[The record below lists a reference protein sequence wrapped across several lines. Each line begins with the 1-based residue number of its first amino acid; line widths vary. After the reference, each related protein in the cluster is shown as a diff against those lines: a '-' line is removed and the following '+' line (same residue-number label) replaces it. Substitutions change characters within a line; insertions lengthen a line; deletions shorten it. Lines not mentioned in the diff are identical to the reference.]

1 MKSFRMNDGFFIVL
15 LLILTVAFLKLIGI
29 FIIDIFLA
37 MVLYI
42 IFRKPFTY
50 FVKKTKSRKKASFIT
65 VLIVFLVVA
74 IPLFFVGTMV
84 SIEATDN
91 YQRLKANLPEYQEML
106 SVESVKE
113 YALKVPFIGDK
124 LAEQVK
130 VIDFEQIKK
139 MSSNTIMSVST
150 YIFKLIQTVFFNL
163 TSFLMH
169 LFITPF
175 LLFYLFYD
183 GKKLVNKIHA
193 LSPFDR
199 NDEQKGMNELVKI
212 TDTIVIY
219 TFLIGVG
226 EGIYGAA
233 LLYIVGVGSP
243 FFWGILMVILSM
255 IPIVGANTIMIP
267 AAAIQLAMGNY
278 TSGFILL
285 FLGAGLIIINQNII
299 KPKITGDRTGLHPV
313 LMFISSLG
321 GIAWLGIVGFLVGP
335 LIAALFMV
343 AWGQYAIK
351 FKSETITY

>member
-1 MKSFRMNDGFFIVL
+1 MRSFRINDGFFIIL
-15 LLILTVAFLKLIGI
+15 LLILTLAFLKLIGI

-37 MVLYI
+37 IVLYI

-50 FVKKTKSRKKASFIT
+50 ILKKTKSRKKASAIT
-65 VLIVFLVVA
+65 VFIVFLVVT

-113 YALKVPFIGDK
+113 YALKVPFVGEN

-130 VIDFEQIKK
+130 EIDFEQIKK
-139 MSSNTIMSVST
+139 MSSQTVMSVST
-150 YIFKLIQTVFFNL
+150 YIFKMIQAVFFNL
-163 TSFLMH
+163 TSFFLH

-175 LLFYLFYD
+175 ILFYLFYD
-183 GKKLVNKIHA
+183 GKKLVSKIRNV
-193 LSPFDR
+193 SPFEKS
-199 NDEQKGMNELVKI
+199 DEKKGMEELVKI

-233 LLYIVGVGSP
+233 LFSIVGIGSP

-255 IPIVGANTIMIP
+255 IPIVGANTIIIP
-267 AAAIQLAMGNY
+267 AALIQFLIGNY
-278 TSGFILL
+278 GNGSILL

-299 KPKITGDRTGLHPV
+299 KPKLTGDRTGLHPV

-321 GIAWLGIVGFLVGP
+321 GIAWLGIIGFLVGP

-343 AWGQYAIK
+343 AWSQYAIK